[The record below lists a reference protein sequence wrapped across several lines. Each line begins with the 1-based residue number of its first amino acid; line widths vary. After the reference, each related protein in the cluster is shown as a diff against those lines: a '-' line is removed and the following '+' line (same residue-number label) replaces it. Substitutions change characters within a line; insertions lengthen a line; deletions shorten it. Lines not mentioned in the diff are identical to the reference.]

1 MQNLKFNFQD
11 LNKSYF
17 GIKSFYEI
25 LESSNDGS
33 INHVKNK
40 FANKSI
46 VVFDT
51 DLKDQELLINNFI
64 LDSELRGL
72 SGLYEGSAPLPGGKR
87 VAVGQGKGKT
97 GKGKFI
103 GKLAYKQGG
112 LLSSS
117 EKSSSQ
123 QSSSLVSSSPVS
135 SSLGSFGAPQ
145 TPKQNRVT
153 LVTLIPLR

>member
-40 FANKSI
+40 FENKSI

-51 DLKDQELLINNFI
+51 DLKDQKLLTSNFY
-64 LDSELRGL
+64 LDVTCHGI
-72 SGLYEGSAPLPGGKR
+72 SASPLEI
-87 VAVGQGKGKT
+87 
-97 GKGKFI
+97 F
-103 GKLAYKQGG
+103 
-112 LLSSS
+112 SSRCN
-117 EKSSSQ
+117 
-123 QSSSLVSSSPVS
+123 VSSSCLFKVNTPAAAMDVAGFLFSEVS
-135 SSLGSFGAPQ
+135 HEFICSKVKFVAHHVKLALLITSWYALSLTVLETDLG
-145 TPKQNRVT
+145 TE
-153 LVTLIPLR
+153 